1 MVVGLFIALCGL
13 AIAAGAEFSWI
24 KADHG
29 RPMAGLKHTALTGL
43 LHWSY
48 QNTGTFLRSFAF
60 AIVVAGA
67 LVFFGGLVGS
77 RLLAGLFALIALAG
91 AGLWFGLYAS
101 KYHSTSISYTDLR
114 TGALLT
120 AGGAVLALF
129 ATSVLR
135 RRTEMR

>member
-13 AIAAGAEFSWI
+13 AIAGGAEFTWI

-29 RPMAGLKHTALTGL
+29 HPMAGIKHTSLVGL

-48 QNTGTFLRSFAF
+48 QSTGSFLRSFAF
-60 AIVVAGA
+60 AVVIAGA
-67 LVFFGGLVGS
+67 LVFLGGLVGS
-77 RLLAGLFALIALAG
+77 RLLAGVFALVALAA

-101 KYHSTSISYTDLR
+101 KFHSTSVSYTDLR

-120 AGGAVLALF
+120 AGGAVLALL

-135 RRTEMR
+135 RRAGPR